1 MASAS
6 PLRAG
11 LRLEPGS
18 FPAVPLGSMNL
29 DPRCRILV
37 EYAKWTALSAVKQGP
52 IRAQE
57 PVYQLLGGVAFSK
70 VLNRSLGP
78 ITCEKFDEWHQC
90 ETEALCDRARDCLPR
105 RWARKLPVGWGA
117 KLINVF
123 LKTTAYVGDLG
134 REGLRYALHPPL
146 DNRLRDHL
154 VKCFQER
161 SEIRDAVRFDSIK
174 AITKYEQYQG
184 IINGCRAAAEELA
197 KRGGACSLFEV
208 EQLWSTGAPP
218 GPCRCA

>member
-1 MASAS
+1 
-6 PLRAG
+6 
-11 LRLEPGS
+11 
-18 FPAVPLGSMNL
+18 MNL

-134 REGLRYALHPPL
+134 REGLRDALHPPL

-154 VKCFQER
+154 VKCFSGAFR
-161 SEIRDAVRFDSIK
+161 DSRRREIRLNQGHHEVRAVPRNH
-174 AITKYEQYQG
+174 QRLQG
-184 IINGCRAAAEELA
+184 
-197 KRGGACSLFEV
+197 GG
-208 EQLWSTGAPP
+208 
-218 GPCRCA
+218 